1 MLTGTLLPDET
12 LASLSATDKL
22 DLLGRVS
29 VSLATQVAHPDDWYA
44 ELARYSHEHSADW
57 GTSWTDDDVSPEP
70 IPPENM
76 HETLAGSLHSVA
88 KIQRALDNTMVTLAV
103 MADRAVKVDREKVLG
118 IPAGITTWRTGHSFI
133 ADQLGIEIRQAAQ
146 FKDRAELVAPELST
160 VDRPAGQPLLPKV
173 STAYRAGRIP
183 SENIDSIVRSL
194 KTITK
199 YLRLVGLSPEQ
210 SNDVVSQ
217 LDQALVDAA
226 VAVKPRELSKMTDDI
241 LAQVAAIVDADGP
254 PPAEVLNTMQDSLD
268 YRIVNGKLKIEI
280 LTDVVNLELLLG
292 IIYAGLNF
300 RSHQNRYHADPQTAK
315 DVVDDVLHESPQ
327 PESEQSFLADLKQDL
342 GENPSDEQLV
352 AAAKSRLDKQIRE
365 QDVSAETMDGQKP
378 TRDDMKR
385 IDPRSRSQ
393 RQHDVFVAFL
403 RATGRLDPSIHG
415 LRLFGGSATQLRI
428 ALDYQTMTD
437 QLAERLPEEFH
448 LEEQFRRP
456 DGMAGFDPG
465 SPRFLQGITLAPEQ
479 LIELEQ
485 DDGRTLIEISVG
497 ADAIRIPKPQRG
509 HPFISRGLLSGNIP
523 PQHLRAQ
530 LCDAQVIPQILGSG
544 GVVLDKGRA
553 VRTFPNHLKEDLA
566 LRGACSIPNC
576 RSPVAW
582 CDGHHLIWWSHN
594 GLTNPSNQTLVCT
607 SCHPLVHKGVWT
619 PVLDAQGE
627 LYWKPA
633 RWLDPTQTPIRNTY
647 WD

>member
-1 MLTGTLLPDET
+1 MLTQSVLSDET
-12 LASLSATDKL
+12 LATLSAADKL
-22 DLLGRVS
+22 DLLRRIS
-29 VSLATQVAHPDDWYA
+29 VSLSTQVAHPDDWYA
-44 ELARYSHEHSADW
+44 ELARYTHEHSTDW
-57 GTSWTDDDVSPEP
+57 GTSWTHEAAQEP
-70 IPPENM
+70 IPPENV
-76 HETLAGSLHSVA
+76 HETLTGSLHSIA
-88 KIQRALDNTMVTLAV
+88 KIQRALDNTMVTLSV
-103 MADRAVKVDREKVLG
+103 MADRAVKVDRETVLG

-133 ADQLGIEIRQAAQ
+133 ADQLGIETRQAAQ
-146 FKDRAELVAPELST
+146 FRDRAELVAPELST
-160 VDRPAGQPLLPKV
+160 VDRPASQPLLPKV
-173 STAYRAGRIP
+173 SKAYRAGRIP

-210 SNDVVSQ
+210 SDDVVSQ
-217 LDQALVDAA
+217 LDQVLVDAA

-254 PPAEVLNTMQDSLD
+254 PPAEVLNTIQDSLD
-268 YRIVNGKLKIEI
+268 YRIINGKLKIEI

-292 IIYAGLNF
+292 IIYAGMNF
-300 RSHQNRYHADPQTAK
+300 RAHKNRYHADPQAAK
-315 DVVDDVLHESPQ
+315 DVVEGLLDESPQ
-327 PESEQSFLADLKQDL
+327 SEPDQSFIADLKHEFGDDV
-342 GENPSDEQLV
+342 SDEQLV
-352 AAAKSRLDKQIRE
+352 VAAKQRLDGEIRA
-365 QDVSAETMDGQKP
+365 QDVHAETMDGQKTP
-378 TRDDMKR
+378 KDDMKR

-393 RQHDVFVAFL
+393 RQHDVFLAFL

-415 LRLFGGSATQLRI
+415 LRLFGGSATQLRV

-437 QLAERLPEEFH
+437 QLADRLPDEFH
-448 LEEQFRRP
+448 LDEPFRRP

-465 SPRFLQGITLAPEQ
+465 SARFLQSLALAPEQ
-479 LIELEQ
+479 LVELEQ
-485 DDGRTLIEISVG
+485 DDGRTLIEIPVG
-497 ADAIRIPKPQRG
+497 ADTIRIPKPKRG

-523 PQHLRAQ
+523 PQHLRSH
-530 LCDAQVIPQILGSG
+530 LCDAHIIPQILGSG

-553 VRTFPNHLKEDLA
+553 ARTFPNHLKEDLA

-576 RSPVAW
+576 RSPVAY

-619 PVLDAQGE
+619 PVLDALGE